1 MAERRGRG
9 WRPTRRVLIIVG
21 VAVVALGGG
30 VGAWAATRST
40 SDTYRLVAAGPA
52 TVTATLNTT
61 GTIEPV
67 SEATVAFP
75 VAGQVASVSV
85 QQGQQV
91 SAGQTLAQLNTTSLA
106 TSVSSAQSTV
116 ATSEAKLASDQ
127 ASQNVVTTSAT
138 TKTSTS
144 TTPSSGNSAATA
156 KLAGLAKSLASGQNA
171 VLSAQKQVDADLTL
185 VGADVASDQ
194 NVNADCPQV
203 IAYLK
208 ALGNQPPPSTT
219 TSSSSKS
226 TGSSTPTPTAPQPPS
241 TTTID
246 NCQQLM
252 QTVLTDESKASTD
265 EHTLSGAESALS
277 TALSN
282 ATAAVDQSAGGSSSS
297 SSSGKTNSSTTPQAS
312 TPPSGKSSG
321 GTSSGPATA
330 DQIAAD
336 QAATDSAN
344 AQLAEAQQNMA
355 AATLLS
361 PISGT
366 VAEVDL
372 TAGQNASANS
382 TTAHIVVVGPGED
395 EVTTAV
401 SDSQVGQVKPGQP
414 VRVSPDGSTSP
425 ISGQVSAI
433 GALASTT
440 SSGTASYPVTIS
452 LGNPAQQLFAGAT
465 ANVAITLKTA
475 KAAVTVPTSA
485 VHSLG
490 AFSFVST
497 LTNGT
502 PTLTRV
508 SIGVQGAD
516 LTQITS
522 GLKAGDQVVL
532 ADLNTALP
540 TAGTTNT
547 RGLGRRR
554 RRGPGRRRWWRLR
567 RWWRRGWWRR
577 GRVDRRRRRCEGR
590 RLIPL
595 TGGSDPADRRRCRRL
610 RRKPAAGVRLF
621 GRRGQVGCAAL
632 SRLRA

>member
-1 MAERRGRG
+1 MAAAMAERRG
-9 WRPTRRVLIIVG
+9 WRPTRRVLIIAG

-40 SDTYRLVAAGPA
+40 SDTYRTAVAGPA

-75 VAGQVASVSV
+75 VSGQVASVSV

-106 TSVSSAQSTV
+106 TSVSAAQSTV

-138 TKTSTS
+138 TKA
-144 TTPSSGNSAATA
+144 PSSQSGGSSAASA
-156 KLAGLAKSLASGQNA
+156 QLAGLAKSLASGQNA
-171 VLSAQKQVDADLTL
+171 VLSAQKRVDADLTL
-185 VGADVASDQ
+185 VGADVAADQ
-194 NVNADCPQV
+194 NANADCPQV

-208 ALGNQPPPSTT
+208 ALGNQPPT
-219 TSSSSKS
+219 
-226 TGSSTPTPTAPQPPS
+226 TPTRPTTQPQPPS

-297 SSSGKTNSSTTPQAS
+297 GGRTNSSTTPQAS
-312 TPPSGKSSG
+312 TPAGGRSG
-321 GTSSGPATA
+321 SGPATA

-336 QAATDSAN
+336 QAATDAAN

-382 TTAHIVVVGPGED
+382 TTAHIVVVGSGED

-401 SDSQVGQVKPGQP
+401 SDSQVGQVRPGQS

-425 ISGQVSAI
+425 ITGQVSAI

-452 LGNPAQQLFAGAT
+452 LGNPAKQLFAGAT

-485 VHSLG
+485 VHSVG
-490 AFSFVST
+490 AFYFVST
-497 LTNGT
+497 LTSGT
-502 PTLTRV
+502 PKLTRV

-516 LTQITS
+516 LTQITG
-522 GLKAGDQVVL
+522 GLRAGDQVVL
-532 ADLNTALP
+532 ADLNTPLP
-540 TAGTTNT
+540 TSGTTNT
-547 RGLGRRR
+547 RGFGGGAVRVGGGGLG
-554 RRGPGRRRWWRLR
+554 
-567 RWWRRGWWRR
+567 
-577 GRVDRRRRRCEGR
+577 
-590 RLIPL
+590 
-595 TGGSDPADRRRCRRL
+595 GGGAKVSVGGG
-610 RRKPAAGVRLF
+610 GVK
-621 GRRGQVGCAAL
+621 GGG
-632 SRLRA
+632 

>member
-1 MAERRGRG
+1 MAERRRRGG
-9 WRPTRRVLIIVG
+9 WRPTRRVLIIIG

-30 VGAWAATRST
+30 IGAYAATRSS
-40 SDTYRLVAAGPA
+40 SDTYRTATAGPA
-52 TVTATLNTT
+52 TVTATLATT

-91 SAGQTLAQLNTTSLA
+91 SAGQTLAQLNTNSLA
-106 TSVSSAQSTV
+106 ASVSDAQSTV

-127 ASQNVVTTSAT
+127 ASQNVVTTSTT
-138 TKTSTS
+138 TKTPATNSN
-144 TTPSSGNSAATA
+144 SSSGGNSAATQ
-156 KLAGLAKSLASGQNA
+156 KLAALAKSLTNGQNA
-171 VLSAQKQVDADLTL
+171 VLAAQKQVDTDLTL

-194 NVNADCPQV
+194 NANADCPQV

-208 ALGNQPPPSTT
+208 TLGQQPPTTTT
-219 TSSSSKS
+219 TSSSDSKS
-226 TGSSTPTPTAPQPPS
+226 TPTSTTPQPPS
-241 TTTID
+241 STVID

-252 QTVLTDESKASTD
+252 QTVLNDEAKASTD
-265 EHTLSGAESALS
+265 EHTLSSAESALS

-282 ATAAVDQSAGGSSSS
+282 ASAAVGAATSSSS
-297 SSSGKTNSSTTPQAS
+297 AGKPSSGTSPQASVPSSSGR
-312 TPPSGKSSG
+312 SG
-321 GTSSGPATA
+321 GASSGPASA

-372 TAGQNASANS
+372 TQGENASANS
-382 TTAHIVVVGPGED
+382 TTEHIVIVGPGED

-414 VRVSPDGSTSP
+414 VSVSPDGSTSP
-425 ISGQVSAI
+425 IAGKVSAI

-465 ANVAITLKTA
+465 ASVAITLNTA
-475 KAAVTVPTSA
+475 NAAVTVPTSA
-485 VHSLG
+485 VHTIG
-490 AFSFVST
+490 GFSIVT
-497 LTNGT
+497 AMVNGKPT
-502 PTLTRV
+502 PTRV
-508 SIGVQGAD
+508 SLGVQGAT

-540 TAGTTNT
+540 TPGTTNT
-547 RGLGRRR
+547 RGGGGGVVRIGGGGGLG
-554 RRGPGRRRWWRLR
+554 GG
-567 RWWRRGWWRR
+567 G
-577 GRVDRRRRRCEGR
+577 GF
-590 RLIPL
+590 
-595 TGGSDPADRRRCRRL
+595 TGGG
-610 RRKPAAGVRLF
+610 AGA
-621 GRRGQVGCAAL
+621 GKGAGITGKGGG
-632 SRLRA
+632 